1 LFTRICYL
9 RDRQAVAGVHAKYQS
24 RDLTFSRSMRLI
36 VVALAFTLAC
46 SAPGTVPV
54 PTSASP
60 KPSPTAMHTA
70 TPLVLAFERAATF
83 APAGQDSA
91 VTGITAGGPGFVA
104 VGFDGG
110 KRAVVRV
117 SADGRAWSAVESASF
132 ANATMIGVT
141 RIGGRLVAFGR
152 DVTSEERV
160 HAAVWTSSDGASW
173 RRAAESPAFDESQL
187 VAAVPG
193 SPGIVAVGGMPHSDT
208 AAMWVSPDGEAWERV
223 ATFAHS
229 FIWSV
234 TAGGPGFVA
243 VGWRRTDPHIRA
255 AVWTSADGR
264 TWTAAPPLPQDEAVQ
279 LRAVSAVRGM
289 LVAVG
294 DHTDGAFVYTSRDA
308 VMWERTAMFR
318 GTSLTA
324 IVPTGGSVVAV
335 GGSLT
340 ATAVALTSVD
350 GRAWTPLEDDAF
362 GNAYF
367 TGVAADEQRVVAV
380 GATQHRIEGT
390 GSFRQ
395 AAAAWWSALR

>member
-1 LFTRICYL
+1 
-9 RDRQAVAGVHAKYQS
+9 
-24 RDLTFSRSMRLI
+24 MRLI
-36 VVALAFTLAC
+36 IVAVALTVAC
-46 SAPGTVPV
+46 SAPGTVTA
-54 PTSASP
+54 PTSVP
-60 KPSPTAMHTA
+60 LKPSPTAMRPA
-70 TPLVLAFERAATF
+70 TPLVLDFERAPTF
-83 APAGQDSA
+83 APAGEDSA
-91 VTGITAGGPGFVA
+91 VTGIAAGGPGFVA

-117 SADGRAWSAVESASF
+117 SADGRAWSAVESTSF

-160 HAAVWTSSDGASW
+160 HAAVWTSSDGTSW
-173 RRAAESPAFDESQL
+173 RRAAESPAFEESQL
-187 VAAVPG
+187 IAAVPG
-193 SPGIVAVGGMPHSDT
+193 GPGIVAVGGMPHRDT

-223 ATFAHS
+223 ATFAQS

-234 TAGGPGFVA
+234 AAGGPGFVA
-243 VGWRRTDPHIRA
+243 IGWRRTDPHLRA

-264 TWTAAPPLPQDEAVQ
+264 TWTAAPPLPHDEAVQ
-279 LRAVSAVRGM
+279 LRAVAAVRGT

-294 DHTDGAFVYTSRDA
+294 DHTDGAFVYMSRDG
-308 VMWERTAMFR
+308 VEWERTAIFPGM
-318 GTSLTA
+318 SLTA
-324 IVPTGGSVVAV
+324 IAPTGGSVVAV

-350 GRAWTPLEDDAF
+350 GRAWTRLEDDAF
-362 GNAYF
+362 ANAYF
-367 TGVAADEQRVVAV
+367 TGVAADDRHVVAA

-395 AAAAWWSALR
+395 AAAAWWSGLR